1 MAVPNPVFRREV
13 VVTEPLVGVHT
24 EEVRR
29 DEVAERRE
37 WYPAFGPAIVLG
49 VLGVIGVFTSLFTSW
64 RDPGVHAESVPV
76 AFLWNTTTGSNDPSL
91 LIVLIPIAVML
102 AVGAF
107 LPRGTGLR
115 LFGGVAMIVVA
126 GLFAYQID
134 RSLPG
139 VGGDVLGTGFYVG
152 AIGGFLAFIS
162 GFLPETWAARRRVV
176 RSRVVDDHT
185 GY

>member
-1 MAVPNPVFRREV
+1 MATPNPVLRREV
-13 VVTEPLVGVHT
+13 VVTEPVASAHS

-37 WYPAFGPAIVLG
+37 WSPAFGPAIILG
-49 VLGVIGVFTSLFTSW
+49 ALGAIGVIVSLFTSW
-64 RDPGVHAESVPV
+64 RDPGVHPDNVPV
-76 AFLWNTTTGSNDPSL
+76 AFLWHATTTAHDPSL

-107 LPRGTGLR
+107 VPMGTGLR
-115 LFGGVAMIVVA
+115 LFGGFAMLVIA
-126 GLFAYQID
+126 GLFVYQVD
-134 RSLPG
+134 QALPG
-139 VGGDVLGTGFYVG
+139 GDDLLGTGFYLG

-162 GFLPETWAARRRVV
+162 GFLPETWAARRSIV
-176 RSRVVDDHT
+176 RSRVVDDQT